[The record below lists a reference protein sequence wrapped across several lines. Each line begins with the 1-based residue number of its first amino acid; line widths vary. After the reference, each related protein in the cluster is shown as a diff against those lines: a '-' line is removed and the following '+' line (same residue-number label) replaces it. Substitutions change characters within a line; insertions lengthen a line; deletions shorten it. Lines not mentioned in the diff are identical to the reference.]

1 MAETESL
8 IKKLTKASKK
18 IKAISKDGK
27 NNFQGYTFQSESA
40 IKSAV
45 KSAIESV
52 GISIIPSFEILNQR
66 DVKNNK
72 GRVAHIVDVMG
83 TFDIT
88 DGNEHLKGTM
98 PGSGLDS
105 GEKATA
111 KACTSAQKYFYKQLF
126 NISDKDEDPDAT
138 DSNLAQPNSNYQRNN
153 GYSSQRNNR
162 SLQTNNY
169 RQQPRQNVRQPQR
182 PTPQQPTN
190 SKASSEFEEL
200 VNEIAINSGSPVANV
215 KEAIGK
221 TLNANKEYQSMS
233 PADKQQKAI
242 DVAKNMLGE
251 K

>member
-8 IKKLTKASKK
+8 IKKLTEASKQ
-18 IKAISKDGK
+18 IKAVSKDGK
-27 NNFQGYTFQSESA
+27 NSFQGYTFQSESA

-45 KSAIESV
+45 KSAIENV
-52 GISIIPSFEILNQR
+52 GISIIPSFAILNQR

-72 GRVAHIVDVMG
+72 GRMAHIVDVLG
-83 TFDIT
+83 TFTIT
-88 DGNEHLKGTM
+88 DGTEKIKGTM
-98 PGSGLDS
+98 PGSGLDN

-138 DSNLAQPNSNYQRNN
+138 DNNLAQTNSNYQRSN

-162 SLQTNNY
+162 PRQTNNY
-169 RQQPRQNVRQPQR
+169 RRQPQQTALQTQR
-182 PTPQQPTN
+182 PAPQQPTN

-221 TLNANKEYQSMS
+221 TLNANKEYQNMS
-233 PADKQQKAI
+233 PADKQKKAI